1 MITVLLKKE
10 GNRDQ
15 GGINDLLIYKEI
27 SYMLTRP
34 IDNKKHVTRYE
45 KFWQFMVLG
54 KDLPKD
60 FGSDTLVPHEVCKLY
75 FKKDNH

>member
-1 MITVLLKKE
+1 
-10 GNRDQ
+10 
-15 GGINDLLIYKEI
+15 
-27 SYMLTRP
+27 MLTRP